1 MTTVQHSV
9 EVSVP
14 VRAAYDQW
22 TRFEDFPR
30 FMGGVESVTQIDDS
44 TVHWVAKI
52 GGVRR
57 EWDAAILEQVPDSKV
72 AWAALSGA
80 TNAGAVYFSPLDDQG
95 TLVSL
100 ELEFEPEGIV
110 EKAGDALDL
119 VSRQAEADLERFK
132 EFIEAGGSQ
141 GPGWRGA
148 INEDL
153 DVGTPSIEAAD
164 SSKGDSGSA
173 GLSPGVVVA
182 GAAAVAAGAAAV
194 KAVRRSHDDDQQQGD
209 TPSTA
214 AGGGGQGGVDEL
226 DVVDVLTIDHRETT
240 EILTA
245 LEQETDPDRRRDL
258 ADVLITELVRHAVAE
273 EMYVYPAM
281 RDHLPDGAAAVE
293 HDLAEHQELEV
304 TMKELESLDASSQ
317 QFADLVRHLQ
327 AVLADHVA
335 DEEREQFPQLR
346 ASVPRERLVELAAKI
361 EGAKR
366 LAPTRPHPGAP
377 DSALFH
383 KVVGPGVGLVDR
395 VRDRLAGRGATHS
408 A

>member
-14 VRAAYDQW
+14 VRTAYDQW
-22 TRFEDFPR
+22 TRFEDFPQ
-30 FMGGVESVTQIDDS
+30 FMDGVQSVTQVDDS
-44 TVHWVAKI
+44 TVHWVAQI

-72 AWAALSGA
+72 AWAAQSGA
-80 TNAGAVYFSPLDDQG
+80 TNAGAVYFTPLGDDRTQ
-95 TLVSL
+95 VSL

-110 EKAGDALDL
+110 EKAGDALNI
-119 VSRQAEADLERFK
+119 VSRRAEGDLDRFK

-153 DVGTPSIEAAD
+153 DVGTPTVEAAD
-164 SSKGDSGSA
+164 SSRGESGSA
-173 GLSPGVVVA
+173 GVSPGVVVA
-182 GAAAVAAGAAAV
+182 GAAAVAAGVAAV
-194 KAVRRSHDDDQQQGD
+194 RAVRGSHDDEPAASAPV
-209 TPSTA
+209 TPADGA
-214 AGGGGQGGVDEL
+214 AGEGALDEL

-240 EILTA
+240 ELLTA
-245 LEQETDPDRRRDL
+245 LEQATDADRRRDL

-281 RDHLPDGAAAVE
+281 RDHLPDGASAVE

-317 QFADLVRHLQ
+317 RFSDLVRHLQ
-327 AVLADHVA
+327 AVLVDHVA

-346 ASVPRERLVELAAKI
+346 ASVPRAQLVELAAKI
-361 EGAKR
+361 ETAKR
-366 LAPTRPHPGAP
+366 LAPTRPHPAAP

-395 VRDRLAGRGATHS
+395 VRDRLAGRGTAPD